1 MSGLR
6 RFATQCR
13 LTGIS
18 RCGGLRTTGSVAGMV
33 AAVSSGIRRST
44 GPGWALR
51 RDFARVLVLAVVL
64 PALALAAFFGWN
76 EANARRAEAGER
88 LHGITQWAAQ
98 DLDDYLA
105 VHRAALQVLADRRGE
120 QRDLGDA
127 ARWRG
132 DLRRLRDRYPAFA
145 SLLAADARGVVVAS
159 DPLPRQRDGASRID
173 GHAFFEEVRR
183 GGEPWW
189 SDAYRGGIAGDDAI
203 VSVTTPLHAGGR
215 FAGVVSAAVDVA
227 AFVGVR
233 ADWLRARGCELLLL
247 DRRNQVIFAS
257 AGVPH
262 APLDTFDAT
271 PLTQDGDGPAATR
284 ILHGVL
290 RDGGD
295 AYANSI
301 ALREGWRLVVMLPK
315 STLDAQLMR
324 SLLTMLGLIAVV
336 AAAVLTIVWWQMRRL
351 GESVQRLLDRMQRF
365 ALDHASAPIASE
377 SMPRELAPLADAL
390 NQLSERLG
398 DAYRTTSASLAE
410 QRRLRESLEH
420 AVDARERE
428 IALRTRELRGA
439 VAELDRLSR
448 TDALTGCLNYRGFR
462 EVTAQL
468 WDDARASDKP
478 LAALALDIDYFKAY
492 NDRYGHP
499 RGDAALTRFAGA
511 VRSALYRG
519 EDVVVR
525 PGGEEFIVFLPGTTL
540 EQAVHVAER
549 IVASVRQADISHAGS
564 PLGVLTVSIGVSC
577 RMDDDGSDPEVM
589 LSRADAALYRAKGGG
604 RNRVSL

>member
-1 MSGLR
+1 M
-6 RFATQCR
+6 A
-13 LTGIS
+13 
-18 RCGGLRTTGSVAGMV
+18 
-33 AAVSSGIRRST
+33 AAVSPGIRRST

-88 LHGITQWAAQ
+88 LHSITQWAAQ
-98 DLDDYLA
+98 DLDDYLS
-105 VHRAALQVLADRRGE
+105 VHRAAVQVLADRRSE
-120 QRDLGDA
+120 ERDLAGT

-132 DLRRLRDRYPAFA
+132 DLRRLRSRYPAFA
-145 SLLAADARGVVVAS
+145 SMLAADARGVVLAS
-159 DPLPRQRDGASRID
+159 DPLPRQRDGRQRID
-173 GHAFFEEVRR
+173 EQAFFAEARR
-183 GGEPWW
+183 SGEPQW
-189 SDAYRGGIAGDDAI
+189 SDAYRGSVAGHDAI
-203 VSVTTPLHAGGR
+203 VSVTMPLLAAGR
-215 FAGVVSAAVDVA
+215 FAGVVSAEVDVA
-227 AFVGVR
+227 AFVGMR
-233 ADWLRARGCELLLL
+233 ADWLRTRGCELLLL

-257 AGVPH
+257 AGVPQ

-271 PLTQDGDGPAATR
+271 ALTHDDPAATR
-284 ILHGVL
+284 ILHDVL
-290 RDGGD
+290 RNGGD
-295 AYANSI
+295 AYASAI
-301 ALREGWRLVVMLPK
+301 TLREGWRLVVMLPK
-315 STLDAQLMR
+315 STLDAQLLR
-324 SLLTMLGLIAVV
+324 GLLTMLGLIAVV
-336 AAAVLTIVWWQMRRL
+336 AAAVLTIAWWQMRRL
-351 GESVQRLLDRMQRF
+351 GESVQRLLDRMKRV

-398 DAYRTTSASLAE
+398 DAYRATSASLAE

-420 AVDARERE
+420 VVDARERE
-428 IALRTRELRGA
+428 IASRTRELRGA

-468 WDDARASDKP
+468 WHDARASNKP

-519 EDVVVR
+519 DDIVVR
-525 PGGEEFIVFLPGTTL
+525 PGGEEFIVFLPDTTL
-540 EQAVHVAER
+540 EQAVHVGER
-549 IVASVRQADISHAGS
+549 IVASVRHADIVHAGS

>member
-1 MSGLR
+1 
-6 RFATQCR
+6 
-13 LTGIS
+13 
-18 RCGGLRTTGSVAGMV
+18 MV

-76 EANARRAEAGER
+76 EADARRAEAGER
-88 LHGITQWAAQ
+88 LRSIAQWAAQ

-105 VHRAALQVLADRRGE
+105 VHGAAVQVLADRRSE
-120 QRDLGDA
+120 ERDLADT
-127 ARWRG
+127 ARWRA
-132 DLRRLRDRYPAFA
+132 DLRRLRSRYPAFA
-145 SLLAADARGVVVAS
+145 SMLATDARGVVVAG
-159 DPLPRQRDGASRID
+159 DPLPRRRDGAQRID
-173 GHAFFEEVRR
+173 EHAFFDEVRR
-183 GGEPWW
+183 NGNPQW
-189 SDAYRGGIAGDDAI
+189 SDAYRGSVAGHDAI
-203 VSVTTPLHAGGR
+203 VSVTMPLRAGGR

-227 AFVGVR
+227 AFVGMR
-233 ADWLRARGCELLLL
+233 ADRLRTRGCELLLL

-257 AGVPH
+257 PGVPH
-262 APLDTFDAT
+262 APLDTLDARQ
-271 PLTQDGDGPAATR
+271 LVLDGDAPAATQV
-284 ILHGVL
+284 LHDVL

-295 AYANSI
+295 AYANAI
-301 ALREGWRLVVMLPK
+301 TLREGWRLVVMLPK
-315 STLDAQLMR
+315 STLDAQLLR
-324 SLLTMLGLIAVV
+324 GLLTMLGLIAVV
-336 AAAVLTIVWWQMRRL
+336 AAAVLAIAWWQMRRL

-365 ALDHASAPIASE
+365 ALDHASAPMAHE

-398 DAYRTTSASLAE
+398 DAYRATSASLAE

-420 AVDARERE
+420 VVDARERE
-428 IALRTRELRGA
+428 IASRTRELRGA

-468 WDDARASDKP
+468 WRDAGVSNKP

-499 RGDAALTRFAGA
+499 RGDAALSRFAGA

-525 PGGEEFIVFLPGTTL
+525 PGGEEFIVFLPDTTL
-540 EQAVHVAER
+540 EQAVQVAER
-549 IVASVRQADISHAGS
+549 IVASVRQADIVHAGS

-589 LSRADAALYRAKGGG
+589 LTRADAALYRAKGGG

>member
-1 MSGLR
+1 
-6 RFATQCR
+6 
-13 LTGIS
+13 
-18 RCGGLRTTGSVAGMV
+18 MV

-88 LHGITQWAAQ
+88 LHGITQWAGQ
-98 DLDDYLA
+98 DLDDYLS
-105 VHRAALQVLADRRGE
+105 VHRAAVQVLADRRSE
-120 QRDLGDA
+120 ERDLAGT
-127 ARWRG
+127 ARWHG
-132 DLRRLRDRYPAFA
+132 DLRRLRSRYPAFA
-145 SLLAADARGVVVAS
+145 GMLAADARGMVLAS
-159 DPLPRQRDGASRID
+159 DPLPQQREGPQRID
-173 GHAFFEEVRR
+173 EQAFFDQVRR
-183 GGEPWW
+183 SGDPRW
-189 SDAYRGGIAGDDAI
+189 SDAYRGSVAGHDAI
-203 VSVTTPLHAGGR
+203 VSVTTPLRAGGR
-215 FAGVVSAAVDVA
+215 FAGVVSATVDVA
-227 AFVGVR
+227 AFVGMR
-233 ADWLRARGCELLLL
+233 ADWLRTRGCELLLL
-247 DRRNQVIFAS
+247 DRRNRVIFAS

-271 PLTQDGDGPAATR
+271 QLALDGDAAATP
-284 ILHGVL
+284 ILHDVL

-295 AYANSI
+295 AYANAI
-301 ALREGWRLVVMLPK
+301 TLREGWRLVVMLPK
-315 STLDAQLMR
+315 SKLDAQLLR
-324 SLLTMLGLIAVV
+324 GLLTMLGLIAVV

-398 DAYRTTSASLAE
+398 DAYRATSASLAE

-420 AVDARERE
+420 VVDARERE

-468 WDDARASDKP
+468 WHDARTSNKP
-478 LAALALDIDYFKAY
+478 LSALALDIDYFKAY

-525 PGGEEFIVFLPGTTL
+525 PGGEEFIVLLPDTTL
-540 EQAVHVAER
+540 EQAVHVGER
-549 IVASVRQADISHAGS
+549 VVASVRQADIVHAGS

-577 RMDDDGSDPEVM
+577 RMDDDGGDPEVM
-589 LSRADAALYRAKGGG
+589 LGRADAALYRAKGGG